1 MIKVVE
7 GEEEGVGVRREVRRS
22 GVEVRRGG
30 GTCPVVTW
38 ETS

>member
-1 MIKVVE
+1 MIEVVE
-7 GEEEGVGVRREVRRS
+7 GEGRVRREVRRS